1 SRQNK
6 HTELAPG
13 DSGLGKSVLIN
24 TLTEIQV
31 SSAQVSLPYVA
42 HIDKGFSA
50 MGLIQLIRDSLPEER
65 KDEAVG
71 IILSNDPSK

>member
-1 SRQNK
+1 MLHTEDGCAWEVGLGSSRQNK

-31 SSAQVSLPYVA
+31 SSAAQVSLPYVV
-42 HIDKGFSA
+42 ISIKDSA
-50 MGLIQLIRDSLPEER
+50 RWG
-65 KDEAVG
+65 
-71 IILSNDPSK
+71 